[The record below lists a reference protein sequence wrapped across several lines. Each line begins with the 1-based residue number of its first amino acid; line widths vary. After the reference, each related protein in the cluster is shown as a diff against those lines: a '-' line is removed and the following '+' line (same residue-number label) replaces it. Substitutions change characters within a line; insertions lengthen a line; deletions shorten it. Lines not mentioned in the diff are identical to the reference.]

1 MKEFVFFGTGDRGK
15 KLYKLFR
22 HYGIDIKY
30 WVDSDKRKWNKKIE
44 GKTVYPPY
52 QIQSRKDIK
61 VCVSAMDI
69 SGEMYQAI
77 LSYGIPPC
85 NIYTFYEAVTEC
97 VSCNINKEEWDNDTE
112 HQCIILDC
120 SNGLVLG
127 GVESW
132 SISMLQG
139 LTQRKYEAYL
149 ISPYGEYQVE
159 KAVKERTIWLNSEQR
174 ESFGWESLE
183 HISEVLRHKMPCVF
197 VSSVVNDSLLAAC
210 SLKKKYPEKICVISV
225 VHQEGFL
232 IYKEY
237 SELNHYID
245 KYIAVSRDIQNEMI
259 RRGIKEEKVLH
270 MTCPVKYIEPYK
282 RGYSLN
288 DVKPLKIG
296 YAGRIEC
303 FQKRLDCLEHILKE
317 LERRHT
323 NYQVEIAG
331 DGNYLQQ
338 LKEEVKN
345 LGLMGKVKF
354 VGKIKRTEIPEFWT
368 RQDICINLSD
378 FEGRSISVM
387 EAMANGAVPIVT
399 ETSGVREDIEDG
411 VNGYIVSIGDYVT
424 MAGRIDHLS
433 EHRELLKQFGDR
445 AHDVMAQKGNMD
457 KHMDFWNT
465 ILQRLWNK

>member
-1 MKEFVFFGTGDRGK
+1 
-15 KLYKLFR
+15 
-22 HYGIDIKY
+22 
-30 WVDSDKRKWNKKIE
+30 
-44 GKTVYPPY
+44 
-52 QIQSRKDIK
+52 
-61 VCVSAMDI
+61 
-69 SGEMYQAI
+69 
-77 LSYGIPPC
+77 
-85 NIYTFYEAVTEC
+85 
-97 VSCNINKEEWDNDTE
+97 
-112 HQCIILDC
+112 
-120 SNGLVLG
+120 
-127 GVESW
+127 
-132 SISMLQG
+132 
-139 LTQRKYEAYL
+139 
-149 ISPYGEYQVE
+149 
-159 KAVKERTIWLNSEQR
+159 
-174 ESFGWESLE
+174 
-183 HISEVLRHKMPCVF
+183 
-197 VSSVVNDSLLAAC
+197 
-210 SLKKKYPEKICVISV
+210 
-225 VHQEGFL
+225 
-232 IYKEY
+232 
-237 SELNHYID
+237 
-245 KYIAVSRDIQNEMI
+245 MI

-445 AHDVMAQKGNMD
+445 AHDVMAQIGRA
-457 KHMDFWNT
+457 HV
-465 ILQRLWNK
+465 